1 MVLNIFPCKMTQQ
14 KILLDNKY
22 IKAIQIAQQI
32 KTLVSE
38 FRILT
43 FFGLSRLSASV
54 LPERSETKQK
64 LSWSFTLDA
73 IRVH

>member
-1 MVLNIFPCKMTQQ
+1 MVLNIFPRKMTQQ

-43 FFGLSRLSASV
+43 FFWSLSA
-54 LPERSETKQK
+54 LGI
-64 LSWSFTLDA
+64 SFT
-73 IRVH
+73 